1 MHRGREFH
9 GFTSGQIVYLFF
21 QDIAF
26 SLQEE
31 ENLPANLLG
40 HWLFGNA
47 LAQPSLC

>member
-1 MHRGREFH
+1 MASPLVRSY
-9 GFTSGQIVYLFF
+9 TYSF

-31 ENLPANLLG
+31 GNLPANLLG
-40 HWLFGNA
+40 HWLSGNA